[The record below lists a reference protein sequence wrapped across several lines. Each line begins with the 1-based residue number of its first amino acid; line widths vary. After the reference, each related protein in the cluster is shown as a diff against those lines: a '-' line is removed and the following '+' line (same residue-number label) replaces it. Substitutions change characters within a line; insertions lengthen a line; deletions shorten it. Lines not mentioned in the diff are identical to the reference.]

1 MAKGENDFYI
11 DFQNKR
17 EKNQTSNIVYKY
29 INND

>member
-11 DFQNKR
+11 DFQNKS